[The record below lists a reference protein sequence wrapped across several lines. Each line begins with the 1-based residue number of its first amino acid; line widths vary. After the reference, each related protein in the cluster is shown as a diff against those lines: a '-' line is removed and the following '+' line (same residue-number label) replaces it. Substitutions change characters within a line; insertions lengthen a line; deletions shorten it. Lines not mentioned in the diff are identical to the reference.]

1 MILKDI
7 VAEYRFVYNT
17 LLPCKP
23 YFETA
28 DLIITDYFSSITNA
42 TSAYFKQTAI
52 TDGVKNN
59 LINSLKGAVSQ
70 TYNSITVLITKSF
83 EFHSAISLLNSRQY
97 TNIELANLI
106 QEFVASAKDTIEYTN
121 VIIREQ
127 LSGMKTKELL
137 SKFIPHLQKTNKLYS
152 VLIHL
157 YDQFHYVE
165 NALMEPVPEEIIN
178 NSDYQEF
185 DIQSLSPA
193 HDLNDVYS
201 SLFELSN
208 FFENIGRLCELDK
221 KKYYYLRK
229 VETGSLLT
237 AFIASVPIIIT
248 TIKLID
254 FCYSKFINWNLLYCN
269 LKEEQLKLSMDEL
282 QAAKTLLEIRPDLPN
297 ADELLETASVR
308 LFKYFKLNP
317 EFRVN
322 KKTYKT
328 NMDMKLLQ
336 SSKVETDSAE

>member
-7 VAEYRFVYNT
+7 VEEYCFVYNT

-28 DLIITDYFSSITNA
+28 DLIITGYFSGITNA
-42 TSAYFKQTAI
+42 TSAYFKQTTI

-59 LINSLKGAVSQ
+59 LINSLKIAVSQ
-70 TYNSITVLITKSF
+70 TYDNITVLITKSF
-83 EFHSAISLLNSRQY
+83 EFHSAIGLLNSRQY
-97 TNIELANLI
+97 TNAELDNLI
-106 QEFVASAKDTIEYTN
+106 QEFIVSAKDTIESTN

-157 YDQFHYVE
+157 YDQFRYVE
-165 NALMEPVPEEIIN
+165 NTLMEPVPEEIIN
-178 NSDYQEF
+178 DDDYQEF
-185 DIQSLSPA
+185 SIQSLSPT
-193 HDLNDVYS
+193 HDLSDVYN

-208 FFENIGRLCELDK
+208 LFENVGRLCELDK

-237 AFIASVPIIIT
+237 AFFTAVPIIMT
-248 TIKLID
+248 TIKLFD
-254 FCYSKFINWNLLYCN
+254 FCYSKFINWKQLHYT
-269 LKEEQLKLSMDEL
+269 LKEEQLKLATDEL
-282 QAAKTLLEIRPDLPN
+282 QAVKTLLEISPDLPN
-297 ADELLETASVR
+297 ADELLETATVR
-308 LFKYFKLNP
+308 IFKYFKLNP
-317 EFRVN
+317 EFKIN
-322 KKTYKT
+322 NKTYKT
-328 NMDMKLLQ
+328 NMDIKLLQ
-336 SSKVETDSAE
+336 SPKAETDSMQ

>member
-1 MILKDI
+1 MILTDI
-7 VAEYRFVYNT
+7 VKEYEFVYNT
-17 LLPCKP
+17 LSPCKP
-23 YFETA
+23 YFEAA
-28 DLIITDYFSSITNA
+28 DQVITEYFSGITSA

-52 TDGVKNN
+52 SDGVKNN
-59 LINSLKGAVSQ
+59 LINSLNTSIAK
-70 TYNSITVLITKSF
+70 TYNRITVLITESF
-83 EFHSAISLLNSRQY
+83 EFHSALGLLSVHHYINTELKSLIDAFTSSSKETINS
-97 TNIELANLI
+97 TNI
-106 QEFVASAKDTIEYTN
+106 
-121 VIIREQ
+121 IIREQ

-137 SKFIPHLQKTNKLYS
+137 SQFIPHLQETNKLYS

-157 YDQFHYVE
+157 YDQFRYVE

-178 NSDYQEF
+178 NNDYQEF
-185 DIQSLSPA
+185 NIQSLSPA
-193 HDLNDVYS
+193 HDLSDVYG

-208 FFENIGRLCELDK
+208 LFENIGRLCELDK
-221 KKYYYLRK
+221 KKSYYLRK

-237 AFIASVPIIIT
+237 AFIASVPIIVT

-254 FCYSKFINWNLLYCN
+254 FCYSKFINWKLLYYT
-269 LKEEQLKLSMDEL
+269 LKEEQLKLSTDEL

-317 EFRVN
+317 EFRIN
-322 KKTYKT
+322 NKTYKT

-336 SSKVETDSAE
+336 SSKTETDSEE